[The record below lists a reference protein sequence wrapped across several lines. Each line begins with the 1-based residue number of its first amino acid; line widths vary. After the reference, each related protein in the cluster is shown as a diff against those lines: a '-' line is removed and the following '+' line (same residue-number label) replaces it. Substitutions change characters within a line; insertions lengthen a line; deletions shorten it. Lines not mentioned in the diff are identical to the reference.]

1 MKCIVF
7 LPSFLFKVLFY
18 LKAFFSLD
26 DKSIKITMYN
36 FKNCTDFVLYK
47 KKKKFKFSSISKFL
61 LLVNS
66 KLIKLEKL
74 NLS

>member
-7 LPSFLFKVLFY
+7 LSSFLFKVLFY

-47 KKKKFKFSSISKFL
+47 KKKKNSNLAQFRSFFYL
-61 LLVNS
+61 L
-66 KLIKLEKL
+66 I
-74 NLS
+74 LS

>member
-47 KKKKFKFSSISKFL
+47 KKKNSNLAQFRSFFYL
-61 LLVNS
+61 L
-66 KLIKLEKL
+66 I
-74 NLS
+74 LS

>member
-1 MKCIVF
+1 
-7 LPSFLFKVLFY
+7 
-18 LKAFFSLD
+18 
-26 DKSIKITMYN
+26 MYN
-36 FKNCTDFVLYK
+36 FKNCTDFVLYKK

>member
-47 KKKKFKFSSISKFL
+47 KKKKNSNLAQFRSFFYL
-61 LLVNS
+61 L
-66 KLIKLEKL
+66 I
-74 NLS
+74 LS

>member
-47 KKKKFKFSSISKFL
+47 KKKKKNSNLAQFRSFFYL
-61 LLVNS
+61 L
-66 KLIKLEKL
+66 I
-74 NLS
+74 LS

>member
-7 LPSFLFKVLFY
+7 LSSFLFKVLFY

-47 KKKKFKFSSISKFL
+47 KKKKIQ
-61 LLVNS
+61 
-66 KLIKLEKL
+66 I
-74 NLS
+74 